1 MLRMLGDR
9 GLVYQCTDEEKLG
22 ELLSSGQVVFYAG
35 FDPTAPSLHLGH
47 LVPLMAASWLRR
59 AGHRPIILVGG
70 GTALVGDPT
79 GRSLERN
86 MEPASTIDGW
96 AGSLRSQVERFVGAE
111 AVILDNSEWLRGLN
125 YIEFLR
131 DTGIHFSVNRM
142 LAADSVRLR
151 LEKGL
156 SFLEFNYMLLQAYD
170 FLHLHRTRGCLLQI
184 GGADQWGNIV
194 AGVELVRRA
203 DGHEVFGMT
212 CPLVTTSTGEK
223 MSKSAPG
230 GAVWLDPAMT
240 PPYQFYQFWINVDDR
255 DAVWFTRLYTFVP
268 MPEIEAMSSLRGGEL
283 NEVKRRLAW
292 EVTAIVHGQAEADR
306 ARDASEALFG
316 GRAGDAAVPSTV
328 LDLTALREG
337 RYTFL
342 DLFEISGLCPT
353 RSESRRLAR
362 QGGLS
367 AGGVLISRPETPVTE
382 GMLEDGSILLRV
394 GRKRH
399 HRIDFRELD
408 RGPA

>member
-1 MLRMLGDR
+1 
-9 GLVYQCTDEEKLG
+9 
-22 ELLSSGQVVFYAG
+22 
-35 FDPTAPSLHLGH
+35 
-47 LVPLMAASWLRR
+47 MAASWLHR
-59 AGHRPIILVGG
+59 AGHKPIILVGG

-86 MEPASTIDGW
+86 MEPSSTIDGW
-96 AGSLRSQVERFVGAE
+96 AGSLRRQVERFVGAG

-142 LAADSVRLR
+142 LTADSVRLR

-203 DGHEVFGMT
+203 DGHEVFGLT

-240 PPYQFYQFWINVDDR
+240 SPYGFYQFWINVDDR
-255 DAVWFTRLYTFVP
+255 DAVWFTKLYTFVP
-268 MPEIEAMSSLRGGEL
+268 MPEIEAMSSLRGEEL

-292 EVTAIVHGQAEADR
+292 EVTAIVHGSAEADR
-306 ARDASEALFG
+306 ARDASEALFR
-316 GRAGDAAVPSTV
+316 GRGEDAAVPSTE
-328 LDLTALREG
+328 LALSALREG

-367 AGGVLISRPETPVTE
+367 AGSLQITRPETPVSE
-382 GMLEDGSILLRV
+382 DMLEDGSIMLRV

-399 HRIDFRELD
+399 HRIDFRDQD
-408 RGPA
+408 RGRA